1 MHRDELADI
10 EEQFDRLPG
19 EDKLRL
25 IERLVR
31 RLRLG
36 ALMDPAVIER
46 QVQEMAAD
54 PDIQRELGSAQG

>member
-10 EEQFDRLPG
+10 EERFDRSSG

-36 ALMDPAVIER
+36 AMTDLAAVER

-54 PDIQRELGSAQG
+54 PDIQRELGSARG